1 MKNYLYILAAC
12 SLFPVC
18 STAQTTIC
26 INKGDSVFAGGTDR
40 SRIKSIRDFNFVYD
54 GPLDTSVTNS
64 IIRIAS
70 NSPDIKTFS
79 TSCVLLLKDLYT
91 GYFSGI
97 LHDEP
102 AYFDQQV
109 MRNQV
114 STVVGEICFFGFENN
129 KAVLLD
135 AVFYI
140 NKGVRHPVVISYSLQ
155 PQYLAFLT
163 AGYRPRQKGVV
174 GNLEDGGGA
183 LEIKK
188 FIKIG
193 SDGPADGSGPPIDVL
208 VLTKNG
214 KRWIRK

>member
-1 MKNYLYILAAC
+1 MNYFYALTTCLL
-12 SLFPVC
+12 LFVC
-18 STAQTTIC
+18 SAAQTTIC
-26 INKGDSVFAGGTDR
+26 INKGDSIFAGGSDR
-40 SRIKSIRDFNFVYD
+40 SRIKSIRDYYFVYD

-64 IIRIAS
+64 ITRIAA

-91 GYFSGI
+91 DYFSGI

-102 AYFDQQV
+102 VYFDQQV

-114 STVVGEICFFGFENN
+114 STIVGRICFFGFENS

-135 AVFYI
+135 AVIYI
-140 NKGVRHPVVISYSLQ
+140 NKGVKHPVVISYSLQ
-155 PQYLAFLT
+155 PQYLSFLST
-163 AGYRPRQKGVV
+163 GYKPRYKGVL
-174 GNLEDGGGA
+174 GNLGDGGGA
-183 LEIKK
+183 LEIKR
-188 FIKIG
+188 FIG
-193 SDGPADGSGPPIDVL
+193 MGTDGPVDGSGPPIDVL